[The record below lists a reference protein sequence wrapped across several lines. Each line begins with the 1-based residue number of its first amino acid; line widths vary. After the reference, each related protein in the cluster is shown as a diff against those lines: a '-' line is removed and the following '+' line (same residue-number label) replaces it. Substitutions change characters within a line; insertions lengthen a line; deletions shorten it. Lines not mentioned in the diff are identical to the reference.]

1 MSQDNETAPEAQV
14 YISSAEIHLDD
25 FNKPDIALSYYH
37 KAMEL
42 GFSEE
47 VCLVGIARCHMS
59 LADPDKSYEYYTR
72 YIEAGYFSI
81 GMSVNYAFLLV
92 QRGMHEN
99 ALHCLKKAYNAS
111 VNDAVRAD
119 LQKYIDH
126 TGNLLRDAK
135 EKAALDQQFT
145 EYIARSLPVLRKL
158 TKADLLAFGD
168 QQASG
173 CAVIVECRQH
183 PWLEHSLRNVA
194 HYLPEGW
201 TMLVVHGNENRD
213 FVLQTIEAA
222 QMTGQIGT
230 HNLDID
236 NLDRTGYSNLLKRPD
251 FWGLIPTTR
260 TLIFQ
265 TDSMLLRDGLEE
277 FYEWDYIG
285 APWNDFH
292 VPQGVGNGGLSLRT
306 VAVMNEIAR
315 RFGKASENEE
325 MEDVFFAR
333 MLHLHGQELETTG
346 GLANRQAA
354 HVFCAEWTLRDM
366 PVCESPLGLHQAWR
380 AHSPEQLEK
389 WFAQADAGYRD
400 R

>member
-1 MSQDNETAPEAQV
+1 
-14 YISSAEIHLDD
+14 
-25 FNKPDIALSYYH
+25 
-37 KAMEL
+37 
-42 GFSEE
+42 
-47 VCLVGIARCHMS
+47 
-59 LADPDKSYEYYTR
+59 
-72 YIEAGYFSI
+72 
-81 GMSVNYAFLLV
+81 
-92 QRGMHEN
+92 
-99 ALHCLKKAYNAS
+99 
-111 VNDAVRAD
+111 
-119 LQKYIDH
+119 
-126 TGNLLRDAK
+126 
-135 EKAALDQQFT
+135 
-145 EYIARSLPVLRKL
+145 
-158 TKADLLAFGD
+158 
-168 QQASG
+168 
-173 CAVIVECRQH
+173 
-183 PWLEHSLRNVA
+183 
-194 HYLPEGW
+194 
-201 TMLVVHGNENRD
+201 MLVVHGNENRD

-251 FWGLIPTTR
+251 FWELIPTTR